1 MYLFICIHFTWG
13 KSTRAKENLFA
24 ITHIHVVAV
33 LRGKLA
39 LVIFSQEGMGGGRR
53 GGHFYY
59 IAFS

>member
-13 KSTRAKENLFA
+13 KSTRAEDNLFA

-39 LVIFSQEGMGGGRR
+39 LVIFSQEGMGEGEEAG
-53 GGHFYY
+53 
-59 IAFS
+59 ISTI